1 MSSNK
6 FYSNESEDSYKEE
19 FGLDHNAYHEQRKRR
34 VKQKE
39 MGRRAR
45 RQRIDS
51 GKRSTTRSRD

>member
-1 MSSNK
+1 MSNN
-6 FYSNESEDSYKEE
+6 YSEDSYKEE
-19 FGLDHNAYHEQRKRR
+19 FGLNPNEYHEQKKKR